1 MNVIGFNFTK
11 VFAEKSSEF
20 KPASSTNM
28 NIEFT
33 GVKKEEINVFKD
45 IEAINI
51 TFRFF
56 VAYTDAKEKKPQKE
70 QPKEGEVILEGNILL
85 SATKEE
91 AKDILKSWKKKE
103 LPPSF
108 NVPLFN
114 LILKKCSTKA
124 LQLEEELNLP
134 SHIPLP
140 QLRPQ
145 SSQKSSEESKS

>member
-11 VFAEKSSEF
+11 VFAEKSPEF
-20 KPASSTNM
+20 KPTSSMNM
-28 NIEFT
+28 NIEFVS
-33 GVKKEEINVFKD
+33 VKKEEIEMFKD

-51 TFRFF
+51 AFRFF
-56 VAYTDAKEKKPQKE
+56 VAYTNTKEKKPQKE
-70 QPKEGEVILEGNILL
+70 QPKEGEVTLEGNILL

-91 AKDILKSWKKKE
+91 VKDILKSWKKKE

-145 SSQKSSEESKS
+145 APQNPSEEPK